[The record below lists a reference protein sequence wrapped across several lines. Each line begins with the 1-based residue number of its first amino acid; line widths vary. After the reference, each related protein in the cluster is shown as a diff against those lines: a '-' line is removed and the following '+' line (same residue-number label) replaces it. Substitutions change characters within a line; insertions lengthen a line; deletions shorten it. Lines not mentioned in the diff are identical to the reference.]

1 MTILKTAPHFVYII
15 NEPLQNR
22 KFTCKI
28 GFSKNVNQ
36 RLKTLQGGNSRQ
48 LTVFHSFLIAD
59 NSRDA
64 KRIENH
70 IQKMLGDFNIS
81 FNGQKESEWFTCNPV
96 DLTEYI
102 IPEIQHF
109 IDGLNVKVNI
119 PTKAIA
125 ESKWTYQMYKE
136 IKEEQFRLLGRK
148 DRGQL
153 TTQDEYKLEVMT
165 RELKK
170 EENLERKK
178 GKKAL
183 KAEVARRKAYE
194 AKRLLE
200 IGVFM

>member
-1 MTILKTAPHFVYII
+1 MPTLRTAPHFVYII

-36 RLKTLQGGNSRQ
+36 RLKTLQGGNPRE

-70 IQKMLGDFNIS
+70 IQKMLGDFNVS
-81 FNGQKESEWFTCNPV
+81 FNGQRETEWFTCNPV
-96 DLTEYI
+96 DLRNNI
-102 IPEIQHF
+102 LPEIQHF

-125 ESKWTYQMYKE
+125 DTKWLLPMYIEVKKQQ
-136 IKEEQFRLLGRK
+136 IALLNRK
-148 DRGQL
+148 DKGTL
-153 TTQDEYKLEVMT
+153 TTQDEYKLEVIT

-170 EENLERKK
+170 QENLEKEKLTKERKIREAK
-178 GKKAL
+178 N
-183 KAEVARRKAYE
+183 AERK

>member
-1 MTILKTAPHFVYII
+1 MPTLRTAPHFVYII

-28 GFSKNVNQ
+28 GFSKNVDQ
-36 RLKTLQGGNSRQ
+36 RLKTLQGGNPRT
-48 LTVFHSFLIAD
+48 LTVFGSFLIAD

-81 FNGQKESEWFTCNPV
+81 FNGQRETEWFTCNPV
-96 DLTEYI
+96 DLRNNI
-102 IPEIQHF
+102 LPEIQHF

-125 ESKWTYQMYKE
+125 DTKWLLPMYIEVKKQQ
-136 IKEEQFRLLGRK
+136 IALLNRK
-148 DRGQL
+148 DKGTL
-153 TTQDEYKLEVMT
+153 TTQDEYKLEVIT

-170 EENLERKK
+170 QENLEKEKLTKERKIREAK
-178 GKKAL
+178 N
-183 KAEVARRKAYE
+183 AERK

>member
-1 MTILKTAPHFVYII
+1 MNSSFHVYII
-15 NEPLQNR
+15 RQPLQNR
-22 KFTCKI
+22 KLTFKV
-28 GFSKNVNQ
+28 GLSKNVDQ
-36 RLKTLQGGNSRQ
+36 RLKTLQGGNSRE
-48 LTVFHSFLIAD
+48 LSIFGSFLIAD

-96 DLTEYI
+96 DLTNDI

-153 TTQDEYKLEVMT
+153 TTQDKYKLEVMT

-170 EENLERKK
+170 EENLERKN

-183 KAEVARRKAYE
+183 KAETARRKAYE
-194 AKRLLE
+194 TKRLLK

>member
-36 RLKTLQGGNSRQ
+36 RLKTLQGGNSRE
-48 LTVFHSFLIAD
+48 LSIYKTFLIAD

-64 KRIENH
+64 RRIENH
-70 IQKMLGDFNIS
+70 IQKMLGDFNVS
-81 FNGQKESEWFTCNPV
+81 FNGQRETEWFTCNPV
-96 DLTEYI
+96 DLSNDI

-125 ESKWTYQMYKE
+125 DTKWLLPMYIEVKKQQ
-136 IKEEQFRLLGRK
+136 IALLNRK
-148 DRGQL
+148 DKGTL
-153 TTQDEYKLEVMT
+153 TTQDEYKLEVIT

-170 EENLERKK
+170 QENLEKEKLTKERKIREAK
-178 GKKAL
+178 N
-183 KAEVARRKAYE
+183 AERK

>member
-28 GFSKNVNQ
+28 GFSKNVDQ
-36 RLKTLQGGNSRQ
+36 RLKTLQPANPRT

-81 FNGQKESEWFTCNPV
+81 FNGQRETEWFTCNPV

-136 IKEEQFRLLGRK
+136 IKEEQYRLLGRK
-148 DRGQL
+148 DKGTL
-153 TTQDEYKLEVMT
+153 TSQDEYKLEVMT

-194 AKRLLE
+194 AKRLLK

>member
-70 IQKMLGDFNIS
+70 IQKMLGDFNVS
-81 FNGQKESEWFTCNPV
+81 FNGQRETEWFTCNPV

-153 TTQDEYKLEVMT
+153 TTQDKYKLEVMT

-170 EENLERKK
+170 EENLQRKN

-194 AKRLLE
+194 AKRLLK

>member
-1 MTILKTAPHFVYII
+1 MSTLRKAPHFVYII

-36 RLKTLQGGNSRQ
+36 RLKTLQGGNSRE
-48 LTVFHSFLIAD
+48 LSIFKTFLIAD

-64 KRIENH
+64 RRIENH
-70 IQKMLGDFNIS
+70 IQKMLGDFNVS
-81 FNGQKESEWFTCNPV
+81 FNGQRETEWFTCNPV
-96 DLTEYI
+96 DLRNNI
-102 IPEIQHF
+102 LPEIEHF
-109 IDGLNVKVNI
+109 INGLNVKVNI

-125 ESKWTYQMYKE
+125 QGKWKDDLYRE
-136 IKEEQFRLLGRK
+136 IKKQQAVLLGRK

-153 TTQDEYKLEVMT
+153 TTEDEYKLEVMT

-170 EENLERKK
+170 EENLERKN

-183 KAEVARRKAYE
+183 KTERARRKAYE
-194 AKRLLE
+194 VKRLLE

>member
-1 MTILKTAPHFVYII
+1 MTTLRTAPHFVYII
-15 NEPLQNR
+15 KEPLQNR

-36 RLKTLQGGNSRQ
+36 RLKTLQGGNSRE
-48 LTVFHSFLIAD
+48 LSIYKTFLIAD

-64 KRIENH
+64 RRIENH
-70 IQKMLGDFNIS
+70 IQKMLGDFNVS
-81 FNGQKESEWFTCNPV
+81 FNGQRETEWFTCNPV
-96 DLTEYI
+96 DLRNNI
-102 IPEIQHF
+102 LPEIQHF

-125 ESKWTYQMYKE
+125 DTKWLLPMYIEVKKQQ
-136 IKEEQFRLLGRK
+136 IALLNRK
-148 DRGQL
+148 DKGTL
-153 TTQDEYKLEVMT
+153 TTQDEYKLEVIT

-170 EENLERKK
+170 QENLEKEKLTKERKIREAK
-178 GKKAL
+178 N
-183 KAEVARRKAYE
+183 AERK

>member
-36 RLKTLQGGNSRQ
+36 RLKTLQGGNSRE

-81 FNGQKESEWFTCNPV
+81 FNGQRESEWFTCNPV

-136 IKEEQFRLLGRK
+136 IKEEQYRLLGRK
-148 DRGQL
+148 DKGTL
-153 TTQDEYKLEVMT
+153 TSQDEYKLEVMT

-194 AKRLLE
+194 AKRLLK

>member
-28 GFSKNVNQ
+28 GFSKNVDQ
-36 RLKTLQGGNSRQ
+36 RLKTLQGGNPRT
-48 LTVFHSFLIAD
+48 LTVFGSFLIAD

-70 IQKMLGDFNIS
+70 IQKMLGDFNVS
-81 FNGQKESEWFTCNPV
+81 FNGQRETEWFTCNPV

-136 IKEEQFRLLGRK
+136 IKEEQYRLLGRK
-148 DRGQL
+148 DKGTL
-153 TTQDEYKLEVMT
+153 TSQDEYKLEVMT

-194 AKRLLE
+194 AKRLLK

>member
-36 RLKTLQGGNSRQ
+36 RLKTLQGGNPRE

-70 IQKMLGDFNIS
+70 IQKMLGDFNVS
-81 FNGQKESEWFTCNPV
+81 FNGQRETEWFTCNPV

-136 IKEEQFRLLGRK
+136 IKEEQYRLLGRK
-148 DRGQL
+148 DKGTL
-153 TTQDEYKLEVMT
+153 TSQDEYKLEVMT

-194 AKRLLE
+194 AKRLLK

>member
-28 GFSKNVNQ
+28 GFSKNVDQ
-36 RLKTLQGGNSRQ
+36 RLKTLQGGNPRT
-48 LTVFHSFLIAD
+48 LTVFGSFLIAD

-81 FNGQKESEWFTCNPV
+81 FNGQRETEWFTCNPV

-136 IKEEQFRLLGRK
+136 IKEEQYRLLGRK
-148 DRGQL
+148 DKGTL
-153 TTQDEYKLEVMT
+153 TSQDEYKLEVMT

-194 AKRLLE
+194 AKRLLK

>member
-81 FNGQKESEWFTCNPV
+81 FNGQRESEWFTCNPV

-136 IKEEQFRLLGRK
+136 IKEEHFRLLGRK

-194 AKRLLE
+194 TKRLLK

>member
-36 RLKTLQGGNSRQ
+36 RLKTLQPANPRT
-48 LTVFHSFLIAD
+48 LTVFGSFLIAD

-70 IQKMLGDFNIS
+70 IQKMLGDFNVS
-81 FNGQKESEWFTCNPV
+81 FNGQRETEWFTCNPV
-96 DLTEYI
+96 DLTNDI

-125 ESKWTYQMYKE
+125 QGKWKDDLYRE
-136 IKEEQFRLLGRK
+136 IKKQQAVLLGRK

-153 TTQDEYKLEVMT
+153 TTEDAYKLEVMT

-170 EENLERKK
+170 EENLERKN

-183 KAEVARRKAYE
+183 KAETARRKAYE
-194 AKRLLE
+194 AKRLLK

>member
-1 MTILKTAPHFVYII
+1 MPTLRTAPHFVYII
-15 NEPLQNR
+15 KEPLQNR

-36 RLKTLQGGNSRQ
+36 RLKTLQGGNPRE

-70 IQKMLGDFNIS
+70 IQKMLGDFNVS
-81 FNGQKESEWFTCNPV
+81 FNGQRETEWFTCNPV
-96 DLTEYI
+96 DLRNNI
-102 IPEIQHF
+102 LPEIQHF

-125 ESKWTYQMYKE
+125 DTKWLLPMYIEVKKQQ
-136 IKEEQFRLLGRK
+136 IALLNRK
-148 DRGQL
+148 DKGTL
-153 TTQDEYKLEVMT
+153 TTQDEYKLEVIT

-170 EENLERKK
+170 QENLEKEKLTKERKIREAK
-178 GKKAL
+178 N
-183 KAEVARRKAYE
+183 AERK

>member
-36 RLKTLQGGNSRQ
+36 RLKTLQGGNSRE

-70 IQKMLGDFNIS
+70 IQKMLGDFNVS
-81 FNGQKESEWFTCNPV
+81 FNGQRETEWFTCNPV

-136 IKEEQFRLLGRK
+136 IKEEQYRLLGRK
-148 DRGQL
+148 DKGTL
-153 TTQDEYKLEVMT
+153 TSQDEYKLEVMT

-194 AKRLLE
+194 AKRLLK

>member
-1 MTILKTAPHFVYII
+1 MPTLRTAPHFVYII

-28 GFSKNVNQ
+28 GFSKNVDQ
-36 RLKTLQGGNSRQ
+36 RLKTLQGGNPRT
-48 LTVFHSFLIAD
+48 LTVFGSFLIAD

-70 IQKMLGDFNIS
+70 IQKMLGDFNVS
-81 FNGQKESEWFTCNPV
+81 FNGQRETEWFTCNPV
-96 DLTEYI
+96 DLRNNI
-102 IPEIQHF
+102 LPEIQHF

-125 ESKWTYQMYKE
+125 DTKWLLPMYIEVKKQQ
-136 IKEEQFRLLGRK
+136 IALLNRK
-148 DRGQL
+148 DKGTL
-153 TTQDEYKLEVMT
+153 TTQDEYKLEVIT

-170 EENLERKK
+170 QENLEKEKLTKERKIREAK
-178 GKKAL
+178 N
-183 KAEVARRKAYE
+183 AERK

>member
-1 MTILKTAPHFVYII
+1 MTTLRTAPHFVYII
-15 NEPLQNR
+15 KEPLQNR

-36 RLKTLQGGNSRQ
+36 RLKTLQGGNPRQ
-48 LTVFHSFLIAD
+48 LTVFETFLIAD

-70 IQKMLGDFNIS
+70 IQKMLGDFNVS
-81 FNGQKESEWFTCNPV
+81 FNGQRETEWFTCNPV
-96 DLTEYI
+96 DLTKYI
-102 IPEIQHF
+102 IPEIEHF

-136 IKEEQFRLLGRK
+136 IKEVQFRLLGRK
-148 DRGQL
+148 DKGTL
-153 TTQDEYKLEVMT
+153 TTEDEYKLEVMT

-170 EENLERKK
+170 QENLEREE
-178 GKKAL
+178 GKKVRKMREA
-183 KAEVARRKAYE
+183 KAKAYK
-194 AKRLLE
+194 AKKLLE
-200 IGVFM
+200 IGIFM

>member
-70 IQKMLGDFNIS
+70 IQKMLGDFNVS
-81 FNGQKESEWFTCNPV
+81 FNGQRETEWFTCNPV

-153 TTQDEYKLEVMT
+153 TTQDKYKLEVMT

-170 EENLERKK
+170 EENLERKN

-194 AKRLLE
+194 AKRLLK